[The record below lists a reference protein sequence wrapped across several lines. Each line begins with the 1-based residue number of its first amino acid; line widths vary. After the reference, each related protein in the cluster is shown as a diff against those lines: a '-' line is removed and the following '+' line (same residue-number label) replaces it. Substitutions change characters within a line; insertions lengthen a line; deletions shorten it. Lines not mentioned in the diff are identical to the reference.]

1 MIYLTH
7 ISHIYPLLASIPVI
21 SSLILLYKSTLC
33 QYSMLLLH
41 YYTLI
46 DFMIYVT
53 GLLAYRHGNRSVSI
67 RISMTHWISN
77 LLTFHYILIVVM
89 PILMLIKMYICILSY
104 FQTIVIHPSMLLNI
118 TTLLL
123 LLHFMYTQ
131 TPL

>member
-7 ISHIYPLLASIPVI
+7 ISHIYPLLASIPII

-67 RISMTHWISN
+67 RISMTH
-77 LLTFHYILIVVM
+77 
-89 PILMLIKMYICILSY
+89 
-104 FQTIVIHPSMLLNI
+104 
-118 TTLLL
+118 
-123 LLHFMYTQ
+123 
-131 TPL
+131 